1 MLMLESKRY
10 YKTISI
16 YTNPKAISKLFQ
28 YVRILKLFQNY
39 FNMFEPISTQ
49 KFDPKT
55 KKPTSGVAP
64 TPLPCFGQRLKFNQ
78 CSWSL
83 NSGLDRNRIK
93 KYKYMIWNLETPVW
107 ESAALC
113 KLDWEECSL
122 PEMLKSNGENVF
134 VEVL

>member
-1 MLMLESKRY
+1 MYESLSY
-10 YKTISI
+10 FKTILI
-16 YTNPKAISKLFQ
+16 CANPYVISKLFQ
-28 YVRILKLFQNY
+28 YIRIVKLFQNN
-39 FNMFEPISTQ
+39 FNMFEPISSP

-55 KKPTSGVAP
+55 KKPTWGVAP
-64 TPLPCFGQRLKFNQ
+64 TPLPCFGQRLKINQ

-83 NSGLDRNRIK
+83 NYGLDRNRIN

-122 PEMLKSNGENVF
+122 PAMLKSKGDNVF